1 MKRRGRRYG
10 GRLFPVCRAFQG
22 LALTLGGLL
31 VGGALYV
38 YSFHRIKTLADVG
51 AMLQTL
57 SLPML
62 EDERCRRVNAT
73 HLQCLPNVFFIGAS
87 KCGTTSITEYL
98 ARQHGVHFVRRRIHP
113 TDRHREVHRFD
124 RNTYHRSIRAL
135 ELLEEW
141 ASSPVV
147 RSADEAVIHYTP
159 HYLYAPTV
167 PFDLR
172 DLFPPSLA
180 LRLKFIVILRN
191 PTRRALSSYW
201 FQNSHI
207 FHPRDQGSY
216 EELSALCESEFARR
230 RGFDACMGRDRSNG
244 SSTDPASASTRRTL
258 RRRLE
263 HCFGSS
269 LRTTSLGGLHVDKGV
284 YADQLERWFANFPRE
299 NFFITSLEQWK
310 RDAVG
315 EFSRL
320 LRFIG
325 VPPPT
330 TATGLSLAA
339 NDSLARLVRPN
350 SLQSEAP
357 RDLLQSLDTFFQ
369 PHAQRLDRLL
379 NPAPLL
385 D

>member
-1 MKRRGRRYG
+1 MKQGKVRGRL
-10 GRLFPVCRAFQG
+10 GRPQRPCQALRA
-22 LALTLGGLL
+22 LSAAVGGLL

-38 YSFHRIKTLADVG
+38 YSFHRVKTIAEVG

-57 SLPML
+57 SKPTH
-62 EDERCRRVNAT
+62 DDRCRRVNAT

-98 ARQHGVHFVRRRIHP
+98 ARQPGVHFVRRRIYP

-124 RNTYHRSIRAL
+124 RNTYHRSIRAV

-141 ASSPVV
+141 TSSPVV
-147 RSADEAVIHYTP
+147 QSAEEAVIHYTP

-180 LRLKFIVILRN
+180 QRLKFIVILRN

-207 FHPRDQGSY
+207 FHPRDQGSH
-216 EELSALCESEFARR
+216 EELSTLCESEFARR
-230 RGFDACMGRDRSNG
+230 RTFDACMGRDRSDG
-244 SSTDPASASTRRTL
+244 SSTDSASVRKAL
-258 RRRLE
+258 RHRLE
-263 HCFGSS
+263 LCFGSS
-269 LRTTSLGGLHVDKGV
+269 LRSTSLGGLHVDKGV
-284 YADQLERWFANFPRE
+284 YADQLVRWFANFPRE
-299 NFFITSLEQWK
+299 NFFITSLEQWQ

-325 VPPPT
+325 VPPST
-330 TATGLSLAA
+330 SALGLSLSA
-339 NDSLARLVRPN
+339 NASLARLVRPN
-350 SLQSEAP
+350 SLQTEAP
-357 RDLLQSLDTFFQ
+357 RDLLQ
-369 PHAQRLDRLL
+369 RLDSFFMPHTHRLGRLL
-379 NPAPLL
+379 SPAPLL